1 MPSWVLRA
9 ATLPFRPGR
18 WEPATAAHEVDW
30 QEPVP
35 LKRVFE
41 SASVFSLL
49 IRGVV
54 ATVGRQTT
62 RFSRCWLLCRRV
74 VGSWP

>member
-54 ATVGRQTT
+54 ATLAAKRPG
-62 RFSRCWLLCRRV
+62 FPA
-74 VGSWP
+74 VGSSAVGS